1 MLLKFIGIFILAWT
15 ITTGVIIYAGIKSN
29 KTTEEMR
36 YASKGAAIFLSLICL
51 GLWLLTL

>member
-15 ITTGVIIYAGIKSN
+15 ITTGVIIYTGIKSN

-51 GLWLLTL
+51 GLWLITL